1 MGSDTCETGRS
12 ESVATES
19 SYRSYA
25 VRYVTWPYHRDLNVT
40 FSAVGQP
47 FSRGW
52 LSVVAA
58 SVGGMDSSSF
68 PATAQVRQTHPGELA
83 VLLSTL
89 SPDAVAAMSGAQAES
104 VVVATQRVASWAH
117 GLQAVAVD
125 RFAEHVLDDQ
135 EAHATELVAVRDA
148 QRAQVEASG
157 GTWRG
162 GSGAVVAARTGAG
175 RGEHAGAAAPDQPAH
190 HAHPPDP
197 GPGRDGAAEDTV
209 VGAGGGAGTV
219 AGRRRRGRLARRHGR
234 AAGRAGGAAVRRGR
248 HRPAQAPPGRAGPP
262 GRRQGRPRRCHARCA
277 ARPAAP
283 VACGSRPRRRLG

>member
-1 MGSDTCETGRS
+1 MPDL
-12 ESVATES
+12 A
-19 SYRSYA
+19 
-25 VRYVTWPYHRDLNVT
+25 YHCDLNVT

-68 PATAQVRQTHPGELA
+68 PATAQVRQTHPGALA

-135 EAHATELVAVRDA
+135 EAHATGWSR
-148 QRAQVEASG
+148 SG
-157 GTWRG
+157 TR
-162 GSGAVVAARTGAG
+162 SARRSRPPAG
-175 RGEHAGAAAPDQPAH
+175 RG
-190 HAHPPDP
+190 
-197 GPGRDGAAEDTV
+197 
-209 VGAGGGAGTV
+209 V
-219 AGRRRRGRLARRHGR
+219 AGRARSRCPNRSRSRRACW
-234 AAGRAGGAAVRRGR
+234 
-248 HRPAQAPPGRAGPP
+248 
-262 GRRQGRPRRCHARCA
+262 RRC
-277 ARPAAP
+277 
-283 VACGSRPRRRLG
+283 CGSARAPCARA